1 MLDFEIKQETLP
13 VIKIN
18 FDEMKAALSEKMEQ
32 YKGIIVTEEGLSTC
46 KADQKQLAGLRN
58 KIDTF
63 RKDKK
68 KEMSEPITQFESQC
82 KELISLVERAEKPI
96 KEGIKVFDD
105 KKREE
110 KRKKALELIQESV
123 QAHELNEK
131 YASKLTV
138 LDKYMNLSASVKS
151 VKEDIEQRVYAL
163 VQEQSKEQEI
173 IQIVKTTI
181 ENVNKE
187 INTPIKYE
195 DFKNLVERGY
205 SVPEII
211 NRINQMAEKIKL
223 AENPPKEPEV
233 ITPQPTVVP
242 EPVEIPQAPPVKYY
256 TEPVQSPI
264 KADEPLY
271 FVSFKI
277 TGNVHQTAAIGQFL
291 RDNKIKYEV
300 LDKGAVR

>member
-1 MLDFEIKQETLP
+1 MLDFEIKKEVLP
-13 VIKIN
+13 VIAIN

-46 KADQKQLAGLRN
+46 KTDQKQLAGLRN

-68 KEMSEPITQFESQC
+68 KEMSEPIAQFESQC
-82 KELISLVERAEKPI
+82 KELISLVEKSEKPI

-110 KRKKALELIQESV
+110 KRQKALELIQESV

-138 LDKYMNLSASVKS
+138 LDKYTNLSASVKS
-151 VKEDIEQRVYAL
+151 IKEDIEQRVYAL
-163 VQEQSKEQEI
+163 VQEKAKEEET
-173 IQIVKTTI
+173 IQVIKTTI

-233 ITPQPTVVP
+233 ITPQPTAVS
-242 EPVEIPQAPPVKYY
+242 EPVEVPQAPPAQHY
-256 TEPVQSPI
+256 TEPVQNSVRI
-264 KADEPLY
+264 DEPLY

-300 LDKGAVR
+300 LDKGVAK